1 MISSQKSNKQAI
13 RKIAVTAIMS
23 ALSAVLM
30 FIEIPIPIIPSF
42 IKLDISEL
50 PALITS
56 FAFGPGYGVI
66 VCLIKNLIHLPLSQ
80 TMYVGELSNFL
91 LGAVFVFTA
100 GLFYKIRH
108 NRKFAF
114 IGSLAGAFAMAV
126 MCFFINLYIVYPL
139 YMKLLLPEEAI
150 LGMYQAIL
158 PSVDSLWKAILIFNV
173 PFTFVKGLISVAITF
188 IIYHKIS
195 PILKGKNLE

>member
-1 MISSQKSNKQAI
+1 MKTGKI
-13 RKIAVTAIMS
+13 RLITVVAIMS

-30 FIEIPIPIIPSF
+30 FIEVSLPIIPSF

-56 FAFGPGYGVI
+56 FAFGPVYGVL
-66 VCLIKNLIHLPLSQ
+66 VCLLKNLIHLPF
-80 TMYVGELSNFL
+80 TTTFCVGELSNFIH
-91 LGAVFVFTA
+91 GAVFVLVA
-100 GLFYKIRH
+100 GLFYKYRH

-114 IGSLAGAFAMAV
+114 IGAVAGDFAMAA
-126 MCFFINLYIVYPL
+126 MSFFINFFLVYPI

-173 PFTFVKGLISVAITF
+173 PFTFVKGLLSVGITF
-188 IIYHKIS
+188 AVYPKLS
-195 PILKGKNLE
+195 PLMKGKK